1 MFGINSQPNDYYD
14 PFRCHVP
21 LPDGRCHIRNGG
33 VRCVHL
39 SIECL
44 QDNEGYPK
52 YRYVCAK
59 GCFDYVS
66 QVKLH
71 E

>member
-1 MFGINSQPNDYYD
+1 MYGINSQPNDYYD

-39 SIECL
+39 SIECVK
-44 QDNEGYPK
+44 NETNQCW
-52 YRYVCAK
+52 YRYICAM
-59 GCFDYVS
+59 GCFDHVS
-66 QVKLH
+66 HTQLH